1 MNCLVETDTSSLNV
15 IRLMRWLAFLFMGTT
30 ILLPTSHVYIKPIVY
45 FILAVAAGAD
55 IVWGF
60 ALTPEM
66 RQRNLIRE
74 LTFDVVWITLIQ
86 MPTGQIHSPFSFLFA
101 LPILESALLLD
112 KRGVTAIGVIS
123 AVILIP
129 ILMLHL
135 WDQPLD
141 LNHFFSYF
149 VRFGLIF
156 ICTYLGGLLAERRT
170 DT

>member
-1 MNCLVETDTSSLNV
+1 MEVDRSYLNI

-30 ILLPTSHVYIKPIVY
+30 ILLPTSHVYIKPLVY
-45 FILAVAAGAD
+45 CILALAAIAD

-60 ALTPEM
+60 AVPPD
-66 RQRNLIRE
+66 IRIKHVDSE
-74 LTFDVVWITLIQ
+74 LTFDIVWITLIQ

-101 LPILESALLLD
+101 MPILESALLLD
-112 KRGVTAIGVIS
+112 KRGVTTIGAIS
-123 AVILIP
+123 AGILIP

-135 WDQPLD
+135 WDQPFD

-156 ICTYLGGLLAERRT
+156 ICTYLGGLLAERRAGG
-170 DT
+170 